1 MFQRRR
7 AGILLAVVILVSLV
21 LITLDFRGDDDAG
34 PFDGLRTTV
43 GDALQP
49 LQDGV
54 STLVAPFGDVAERV
68 GELFRLRT
76 ENQQLRERVE
86 DLEER
91 TASRVD
97 LERENLEL
105 RELLDMA
112 DRTELD
118 TVAARVVA
126 LSPSN
131 FEWTVTIDVGT
142 EDGVGRGMPV
152 IAGDGLAGRIIQT
165 SAGASRVLL
174 AIDPNFAA
182 AARTAR
188 AGEVGTIE
196 GRGGDPMLLRLLDPE
211 ADVEVGDEI
220 VTSSYDEGVFPAGI
234 PIGEVR
240 EVVDGEGRLTREAEV
255 NPFVAYSQLH
265 HVMVVRTE
273 GVEPLPAFDSTDDLE
288 FDVPSISP
296 GDDEQ
301 DGDDP
306 EGDDPDGDDADGD
319 DPEEGEA
326 DGDDADGGEG

>member
-21 LITLDFRGDDDAG
+21 LITLDFRGEEDAG

-43 GDALQP
+43 GNALRP

-54 STLVAPFGDVAERV
+54 STLVAPFGDAAERV
-68 GELFRLRT
+68 GELFRLRS
-76 ENQQLRERVE
+76 ENQQLRGRVE

-105 RELLDMA
+105 RQLLDMA

-131 FEWTVTIDVGT
+131 FEWTVTIDVSA
-142 EDGVGRGMPV
+142 EDGIERGM
-152 IAGDGLAGRIIQT
+152 ISGAGLVGRIIQT
-165 SAGASRVLL
+165 SDGASRVLL

-188 AGEVGTIE
+188 TGEVGTIE

-211 ADVEVGDEI
+211 ADVEAGDEI

-240 EVVDGEGRLTREAEV
+240 QVVDGEGRLTREAEV

-265 HVMVVRTE
+265 HVMVVRTD
-273 GVEPLPAFDSTDDLE
+273 GVEPLPAFDSTEDLE
-288 FDVPSISP
+288 FDVPELSP
-296 GDDEQ
+296 DDDDDEQ
-301 DGDDP
+301 DGDAP
-306 EGDDPDGDDADGD
+306 GGDGAEEEADTGSEEDDDGDDG
-319 DPEEGEA
+319 
-326 DGDDADGGEG
+326 